1 MERKKTHKF
10 YSASFKLKV
19 VGVAEQIGKH
29 KASTQFN
36 VDRKHIR
43 EWCKSKDS
51 LQALKGRKR
60 RGGGGG
66 AFIRTL

>member
-29 KASTQFN
+29 KASTQFCL
-36 VDRKHIR
+36 H
-43 EWCKSKDS
+43 CKIGDQSP
-51 LQALKGRKR
+51 
-60 RGGGGG
+60 
-66 AFIRTL
+66 